1 VHVFSPSLV
10 LNFRYGLSQ
19 QEFPEHR
26 VSQGFDLASLGFAP
40 SFVNLFPKGKTAVPN
55 IGVGSL
61 TTLSGSESGDGVAAS
76 LSHTFTGA
84 FTWMKGDH
92 NVRFGPEF
100 RVYRVFSDRH
110 SGDDAPILTFSN
122 TWGKGP
128 LDNSTAPPVGGEL
141 VSLLLGIPGGN
152 ATRTGSFAEQDKYY
166 AFYVQDDWKLTR
178 KLTLNLGLRVEHES
192 PVTERFDR
200 SATTF
205 LGNVANPIAAQ
216 AIANYAKNPIPE
228 LPGANFK
235 VNGGLTFAGVNGA
248 SRNLWDGQALGWM
261 PRIGIAYQANEKTV
275 IRAGYGIFYG
285 SIGSYRTSA
294 NLAGFSQTT
303 PIEATSDNGLTFKT
317 TLSNPLPSGLL
328 SPQGASGGLE
338 TYLGQNVTYFPTSRN
353 LPYAQRWSIGIQR
366 QLPGSFMVESSYV
379 GNRGTRLPI
388 GRNINA
394 LPAQYLS
401 TSPTRDTAT
410 INFLSANFTNPFYGL
425 NPQYTSTTISRQ
437 GLLLPYPEFGTIT
450 YQDPVGYSWYHSL
463 QSRVERRFSKGFT
476 LQWAW
481 TWSKAMEATQFL
493 NASDPMPYRSLADID
508 RGQRFTGSGVWELP
522 FGKGRKFG
530 SHMARPLEFLAGGWQ
545 LSGAWQRQS
554 GQPIGWGNIQ
564 ITGDPNKL
572 VLPSDQRNADRWF
585 NTDIFERDSTKA
597 LASNV
602 RTFPLRFSNVRFDSQ
617 RRWDFSLKKTFT
629 INERF
634 KMRFRADTFNAL
646 NEPVLRG
653 PTTDPTN
660 SSFGKITAQEPPR
673 SFQFSLNLAF

>member
-1 VHVFSPSLV
+1 MHYF
-10 LNFRYGLSQ
+10 
-19 QEFPEHR
+19 
-26 VSQGFDLASLGFAP
+26 
-40 SFVNLFPKGKTAVPN
+40 
-55 IGVGSL
+55 
-61 TTLSGSESGDGVAAS
+61 
-76 LSHTFTGA
+76 
-84 FTWMKGDH
+84 
-92 NVRFGPEF
+92 
-100 RVYRVFSDRH
+100 
-110 SGDDAPILTFSN
+110 
-122 TWGKGP
+122 
-128 LDNSTAPPVGGEL
+128 
-141 VSLLLGIPGGN
+141 
-152 ATRTGSFAEQDKYY
+152 

-178 KLTLNLGLRVEHES
+178 KLTLNLGLRIEHES

-205 LGNVANPIAAQ
+205 LGNVTNPIAAQ
-216 AIANYAKNPIPE
+216 AIANYARNPIPE
-228 LPGANFK
+228 LPLANFK

-248 SRNLWDGQALGWM
+248 SRSLWDGQTLGWM

-285 SIGSYRTSA
+285 SIGSFRTSA

-303 PIEATSDNGLTFKT
+303 PIEATNDNGLTFKT
-317 TLSNPLPSGLL
+317 TLANPLPGGLL
-328 SPQGASGGLE
+328 APLGATGGLE
-338 TYLGQNVTYFPTSRN
+338 TYLGQNLTYFPTSRK

-366 QLPGSFMVESSYV
+366 QLPASFMVETSYV

-410 INFLSANFTNPFYGL
+410 INFLSANFPNPFYGL

-450 YQDPVGYSWYHSL
+450 YQDAAGYSWYHSL

-481 TWSKAMEATQFL
+481 TWSKAMEATTFL

-530 SHMARPLEFLAGGWQ
+530 SHMRRPIEFFAGGWQ

-597 LASNV
+597 LASNT

-629 INERF
+629 INDRF
-634 KMRFRADTFNAL
+634 KMKFRADTFNAL

-673 SFQFSLNLAF
+673 SFQFGLNLAF